1 MGYRK
6 QVKQAVQLFFR
17 THSQQLVHL
26 PDIFGFRLKAL
37 VYIQN
42 QGFQQVHF
50 RIIPEVIPF
59 GRTGILDDD
68 ISKYLCHAFSRPV
81 NPTGNTLKNGVTD
94 IGPALHGSAGTV
106 DCHIPIH
113 IGVVGQAD
121 GLAVQLA

>member
-1 MGYRK
+1 M
-6 QVKQAVQLFFR
+6 
-17 THSQQLVHL
+17 
-26 PDIFGFRLKAL
+26 
-37 VYIQN
+37 
-42 QGFQQVHF
+42 
-50 RIIPEVIPF
+50 IPF

-68 ISKYLCHAFSRPV
+68 IGKDLSHRLRTVDLHETVPAVGVFRVDQVEAFDGIAFIFQIHGHAFIEFRFRIGYDQAFSRPV